1 MGLYDRTLQRGFQK
15 LFGTTVFGYLTDK
28 RMERAERWLR
38 EGNRTVLQVAIMTG
52 YCNPTHF
59 SVAFKRKFGISPSQ
73 CLLGEKSVW
82 R

>member
-1 MGLYDRTLQRGFQK
+1 
-15 LFGTTVFGYLTDK
+15 
-28 RMERAERWLR
+28 MEQAKRWLR

-52 YCNPTHF
+52 YSNPTHF